1 MLTLTIDKHESR
13 KGERMSAEKIIW
25 SVPQIEYRSLASVQ
39 EGRPLALIV
48 DPQSWAR
55 VSNLLSL
62 PVVVQAEPD
71 RLDQDFLA
79 YLSDNVPSLVE
90 VVYVVGSGIPMSVG
104 KIIAHNNNLPVVVIP
119 TELDSDQL
127 LEAHVELMTNGIIT
141 TVHTGA
147 PEKIIVDWEVI
158 RSAEPYRRAGMVADM
173 LAIVTGLLDWRHAA
187 KLKRTAA
194 DQPFVPWAAGIAAG
208 LASHTIKIA
217 DAIGRGE
224 VEALQ
229 NLLDVTS
236 VSVQLANQLG
246 HARQQEGT
254 EHYFAFALEKNGV
267 RASHAECLGPG
278 ILLTS
283 ALHSQDP
290 SALRDALLKSGIRL
304 DQLRPADIQLAITEL
319 PSFVM
324 ANDLPYGIA
333 HELDPYSDMVQ
344 QALQMAGIMAGTGGW
359 TMGST
364 GGMAPVQGSTGAVAS
379 APATPFAFQADTGAM
394 PAQQPSDPSQP
405 PQTGSPL
412 PPAQS

>member
-1 MLTLTIDKHESR
+1 
-13 KGERMSAEKIIW
+13 MSAEKIIW
-25 SVPQIEYRSLASVQ
+25 SLPQIEYRSLASIQ
-39 EGRPLALIV
+39 EERPVALIV
-48 DPQSWAR
+48 NPASWAR
-55 VSNLLSL
+55 VSSLLSL

-71 RLDQDFLA
+71 RADQDFLA

-90 VVYVVGSGIPMSVG
+90 VIYVVGSGIPMVVG
-104 KIIAHNNNLPVVVIP
+104 KIIAHNNRLPVVVIP

-127 LEAHVELMTNGIIT
+127 LEAHVELITDGIIT
-141 TVHTGA
+141 TIHTGA
-147 PEKIIVDWEVI
+147 PEKIIIDWEVI
-158 RSAEPYRRAGMVADM
+158 RSADLHYRAGMVADM
-173 LAIVTGLLDWRHAA
+173 LAIVTGLLDWRYAA

-236 VSVQLANQLG
+236 ISVQLANQLG

-304 DQLRPADIQLAITEL
+304 DQLRPADIQLAIAEL

-344 QALQMAGIMAGTGGW
+344 QAIQMAGIASTTGGW
-359 TMGST
+359 TMGGT
-364 GGMAPVQGSTGAVAS
+364 GGMAPVPGSTGAMPS
-379 APATPFAFQADTGAM
+379 TPATPFAFQGDTGSMPPVGDSGAM
-394 PAQQPSDPSQP
+394 PPQQ
-405 PQTGSPL
+405 GY
-412 PPAQS
+412 PAQSPDMGESSLPPIQS